1 MGTSGYLS
9 SLAVLSLGYDFC
21 IFIIGACYSS
31 ELEYCSILKLFN
43 YPVIGAT
50 LFNFTLK
57 LFSWRPKLGSN
68 KLFIFG
74 NQEEM
79 ESL

>member
-1 MGTSGYLS
+1 MSGYLS

-21 IFIIGACYSS
+21 TFIIGAGYSS
-31 ELEYCSILKLFN
+31 APKHCSILQPLN

-68 KLFIFG
+68 KRFIFG